1 MIVFLRE
8 HCDEQ
13 IKNCSF
19 PRYKSFPTAKE
30 AEQFIISVLKE
41 KDDFLKKLFPIMQK
55 RVLHLEELKKACF
68 KQCLYFSVEF
78 DNFVQV
84 YVDGSCFD
92 NGKENAKAGAGV
104 YFGYRHPMCVYGT
117 NAFKN
122 VYN

>member
-1 MIVFLRE
+1 
-8 HCDEQ
+8 
-13 IKNCSF
+13 
-19 PRYKSFPTAKE
+19 
-30 AEQFIISVLKE
+30 
-41 KDDFLKKLFPIMQK
+41 MQK

-104 YFGYRHPMCVYGT
+104 YFGYRHPMCVYEQMLLRMFIIKIMNCIGT
-117 NAFKN
+117 GISAKPL
-122 VYN
+122 VTTSKRTM